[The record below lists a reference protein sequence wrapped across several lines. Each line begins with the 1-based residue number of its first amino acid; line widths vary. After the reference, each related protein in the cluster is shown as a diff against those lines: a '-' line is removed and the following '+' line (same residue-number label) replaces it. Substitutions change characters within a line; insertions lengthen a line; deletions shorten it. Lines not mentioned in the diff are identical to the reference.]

1 MGSEAEDLSARLAAA
16 VEAAAPS
23 VWRVEGR
30 RGASG
35 VAWSEDRLI
44 TVAVAV
50 AGLAEVRA
58 IGPDGAARRARVV
71 GVDLS
76 ADLALLE
83 VEGGG
88 LRPAVWADTGGQAAP
103 RVGSLTLA
111 LGRPA
116 GSVEAAW
123 GIVRATGGAWETQGG
138 AQVDA
143 WIDVDGGL
151 PRGFP
156 GGPLVDAAGRFLG
169 LNSRWIA
176 PGGSTLP
183 AATLRRLVED
193 LARGGRPGR
202 LGVAVQPV
210 EVDGGGAG
218 LMVMRVDPGSPA
230 AAAGIFQ
237 GDVLLEIGG
246 VRLRQPATLQG
257 WLRAGRAGASAE
269 AVIRR
274 GGAELRLP
282 VTVGERPEHEA
293 KGEGRGAE
301 AGPHGRG
308 HRHGCG
314 SRCG

>member
-1 MGSEAEDLSARLAAA
+1 MERGSAGQGSEQGSGQRGGAQDLSALLASA

-30 RGASG
+30 RGATG

-44 TVAVAV
+44 TVASAV
-50 AGLAEVRA
+50 AGLREVRA
-58 IGPDGAARRARVV
+58 VGPDGAARKGKVV
-71 GVDLS
+71 GLDLS
-76 ADLALLE
+76 ADLALIE

-88 LRPAVWADTGGQAAP
+88 LRPAAWSEEIP

-116 GSVEAAW
+116 GAVEAAW

-138 AQVDA
+138 AEVDA
-143 WIDVDGGL
+143 WIDVDGSL

-156 GGPLVDAAGRFLG
+156 GGPLVDAGGRFLG

-183 AATLRRLVED
+183 AATLRRRVED
-193 LARGGRPGR
+193 LARGGKPGR
-202 LGVAVQPV
+202 LGVAVHPV

-218 LMVMRVDPGSPA
+218 LMVMRVDPGSA
-230 AAAGIFQ
+230 AASAGIFQ

-257 WLRAGRAGASAE
+257 WLRAGRAGAATE

-274 GGAELRLP
+274 AGEERRLP
-282 VTVGERPEHEA
+282 VTVGEQPEAQHKA
-293 KGEGRGAE
+293 
-301 AGPHGRG
+301 
-308 HRHGCG
+308 RHGCG